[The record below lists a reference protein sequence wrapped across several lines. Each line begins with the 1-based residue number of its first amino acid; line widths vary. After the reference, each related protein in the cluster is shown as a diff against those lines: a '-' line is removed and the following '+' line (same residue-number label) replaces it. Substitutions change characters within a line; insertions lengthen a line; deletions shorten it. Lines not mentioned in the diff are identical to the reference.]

1 MADER
6 VTLLVP
12 SCDRY
17 ADLWA
22 PFFALLRRHWPDCPF
37 RVVVG
42 SNHLPCAE
50 AGAQALCIGDDV
62 DWSRGVRAMV
72 ERVETPAVLVVLEDF
87 LLRRRVDTAEV
98 LARVDDFFR
107 LDAAYLRMR
116 PFPPPDVRLARFPAV
131 GECEPGAPY
140 RASMQAALWRKE
152 DLLALLRDG
161 ENPWEFEVYGAR
173 RSDAFERG
181 FYSAHTDVL
190 DYYAAV
196 TMGKWIPYG
205 VALCRENGVAVDL
218 AARPMM
224 SPEEAMRRNVSR
236 VTNEAFGL
244 VPWKARERMLRWFR
258 ATGLRKPPTRITNAP
273 RNNNGAG

>member
-1 MADER
+1 MPDPR

-17 ADLWA
+17 SDVWA
-22 PFFALLRRHWPDCPF
+22 PFFALLRRNWPDCPF

-50 AGAQALCIGDDV
+50 PGAEALCIGDDV
-62 DWSRGVRAMV
+62 DWSRGLRAMV
-72 ERVETPAVLVVLEDF
+72 EAIDTPAVLVVLEDF

-98 LARVDDFFR
+98 LARVDDFFA

-116 PFPPPDVRLARFPAV
+116 PFPPPDVRLARYPAV
-131 GECEPGAPY
+131 GESEPGAPY
-140 RASMQAALWRKE
+140 RSSMQAALWRRD

-161 ENPWEFEVYGAR
+161 ENPWEFEVHGAR
-173 RSDAFERG
+173 RSDSFARG
-181 FYSAHTDVL
+181 FYSTHTDVL

-196 TMGKWIPYG
+196 TAGKWIPYG
-205 VALCRENGVAVDL
+205 VAVCREHGVSVDL

-224 SPEEAMRRNVSR
+224 TADEAMRRNVGR

-244 VPWKARERMLRWFR
+244 IPWKVRDRMLRWFR
-258 ATGLRKPPTRITNAP
+258 ATGLRKPPAGRITNVP
-273 RNNNGAG
+273 RDRSAG

>member
-1 MADER
+1 VADER

-42 SNHLPCAE
+42 SNHLPCSE
-50 AGAQALCIGDDV
+50 AGAKALCIGDDV

-140 RASMQAALWRKE
+140 RASMQAALWRRE

-181 FYSAHTDVL
+181 FYSAHDDVL

-196 TMGKWIPYG
+196 TNNWIIYPWEIERG
-205 VALCRENGVAVDL
+205 ASREL
-218 AARPMM
+218 AA
-224 SPEEAMRRNVSR
+224 
-236 VTNEAFGL
+236 
-244 VPWKARERMLRWFR
+244 
-258 ATGLRKPPTRITNAP
+258 
-273 RNNNGAG
+273 AGVG

>member
-1 MADER
+1 MAHEL

-22 PFFALLRRHWPDCPF
+22 PFVALLHRHWPDCPF
-37 RVVVG
+37 RIVVG
-42 SNHLPCAE
+42 SNHVPCVE
-50 AGAQALCIGDDV
+50 PGVWSICVGDDH

-87 LLRRRVDTAEV
+87 LLRRRVDSAEV
-98 LARVDDFFR
+98 LARVEDFFR

-116 PFPPPDVRLARFPAV
+116 PFPPPDVRLARFPEV

-140 RASMQAALWRKE
+140 RASMQAALWRRD

-173 RSDAFERG
+173 RSDSFTRG
-181 FYSAHTDVL
+181 FYSTHDDVL

-205 VALCRENGVAVDL
+205 VALCRENGVSVDL
-218 AARPMM
+218 SARPMM

-244 VPWKARERMLRWFR
+244 LPWKARERMLRWFR
-258 ATGLRKPPTRITNAP
+258 ATGLRKPPGRITNAP
-273 RNNNGAG
+273 RGSGGAG